1 MRRSHADNCAQY
13 LGDDIRWDIAPTNP
27 SLRSVGQSYGRIK
40 VRARDWPE
48 RENQRRQRSARG
60 QRIGKQG
67 NGCIAARELFAHDA
81 GANDRSKKERSSQG
95 FCDETASGAATRRTA
110 RSDSRLVRTDE
121 GADEL
126 AFHLSSQRVDIKAL
140 TREEGPRIFDSV
152 NPR

>member
-1 MRRSHADNCAQY
+1 MRRSHADKCAQY

-95 FCDETASGAATRRTA
+95 FCDETARKSHPLQEQQPDAQHEATAGLFA
-110 RSDSRLVRTDE
+110 RM
-121 GADEL
+121 
-126 AFHLSSQRVDIKAL
+126 KAL
-140 TREEGPRIFDSV
+140 MNLPSTSRASASTSRP
-152 NPR
+152 

>member
-95 FCDETASGAATRRTA
+95 SGLALGVHPVGASRGPV
-110 RSDSRLVRTDE
+110 RSRQV
-121 GADEL
+121 
-126 AFHLSSQRVDIKAL
+126 AL
-140 TREEGPRIFDSV
+140 WPLMG
-152 NPR
+152 